1 MKHVWKYDMWKDIEI
16 GDVYNSLMDW
26 YFAQDLKSMGD
37 MTISEMCC
45 LAVAE
50 ETPVGLYIFIEGDQ
64 IRYVG
69 KTHGRSFQERMLSH
83 LDNRTPIPGS
93 PHLAQ
98 FVQSLVKRL
107 DVTADDA
114 VKRVLK
120 MKIVWMPIPDLGMGS
135 TFQKSLIAAI
145 ERRLLW
151 HRCLDPDYNSPRVK
165 RNDYFTMKGSKYTL
179 SENDEIGS
187 YESLV
192 AG

>member
-26 YFAQDLKSMGD
+26 YFAQGLKSMGD

-64 IRYVG
+64 IKYVG

-107 DVTADDA
+107 DVTADEA